1 MCVIPSFVVC
11 RVALFRKL
19 QSSVKM
25 TIILRRDI
33 ISYILYSHGWFWFL
47 LWLIPSFIWFN
58 VNNIPRVFVFTPIVY
73 MYHTLF
79 LLWWRSL
86 VFVNITK
93 CQISYGKCNYDTEY
107 QPSGWFRIGHDI
119 GNYSS
124 PSSTEHQ
131 VVCVLKD
138 GEHAFNTDITVTS
151 HEHLCISSNRNPD
164 CFSNSV
170 FRLTSKKTSELWQ
183 PCDNPSVN
191 DTTVINI
198 GSFPSIMDILIDIV
212 TEKHRNYG
220 HASGVL
226 CQKQVLRVGTSS
238 Y

>member
-1 MCVIPSFVVC
+1 MSRRHRISYKFESACKLTVMCVIPSFVVC

-25 TIILRRDI
+25 TIILRRNI

-58 VNNIPRVFVFTPIVY
+58 VNNIPRVFVFIPIVY

-93 CQISYGKCNYDTEY
+93 CQISYSKCNYDTEY

-124 PSSTEHQ
+124 PSSTEHE

-138 GEHAFNTDITVTS
+138 GEHAFNTLRPKQMTAIFQTTF
-151 HEHLCISSNRNPD
+151 LNA
-164 CFSNSV
+164 FSWM
-170 FRLTSKKTSELWQ
+170 K
-183 PCDNPSVN
+183 
-191 DTTVINI
+191 
-198 GSFPSIMDILIDIV
+198 M
-212 TEKHRNYG
+212 Y
-220 HASGVL
+220 
-226 CQKQVLRVGTSS
+226 
-238 Y
+238 